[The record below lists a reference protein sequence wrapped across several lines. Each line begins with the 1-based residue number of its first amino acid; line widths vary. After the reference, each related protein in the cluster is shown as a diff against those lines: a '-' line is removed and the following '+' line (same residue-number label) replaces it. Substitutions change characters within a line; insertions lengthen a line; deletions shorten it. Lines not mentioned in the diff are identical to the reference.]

1 MRTHSR
7 PHGPFSNY
15 IFRCVRISIS
25 IRGYVRWSVM
35 LTSESMKNGLL
46 RILNDLDRAG
56 RRKRREEEGG
66 TGRKEGR
73 GE

>member
-1 MRTHSR
+1 MR
-7 PHGPFSNY
+7 PHLYKRPCPSVGRS
-15 IFRCVRISIS
+15 V
-25 IRGYVRWSVM
+25 GWSVM
-35 LTSESMKNGLL
+35 LSSKSMKNGLL